1 MKVLV
6 ADDSLVYRRM
16 LEVHLK
22 RWGYEPISLGTGG
35 EALQLLLSGDAP
47 RLAILDWMMPEID
60 GIDVCR
66 QLRQKGHEPY
76 TYIILLTGKDS
87 NEDIVLGLNAG
98 ADDYI
103 TKPFEAPEL
112 EVRMRAGKRIVDLQ
126 NELIAAREQLRAEA
140 SQDPLTGVLN
150 RGALLKILVRDCSR
164 AEREG
169 TPLATLMVD
178 VDYFKKVNDTFGH
191 SAGDAVLVNVA
202 KRMRDMLRPYDA
214 LARFGGEEFLL
225 VLPAC
230 DAAAAM
236 VVAERVRAAVAE
248 PPIMAESR
256 AISVTC
262 SIGVSAVSH
271 GHAVSPATLIEAAD
285 MALYRAKNAGRN
297 RVVVSDPL

>member
-6 ADDSLVYRRM
+6 ADDSAVYRRM

-22 RWGYEPISLGTGG
+22 RWGYEPWSIGTGT
-35 EALQLLLSGDAP
+35 EARDILLSPEAP
-47 RLAILDWMMPEID
+47 RLAILDWMMPDLD
-60 GIDVCR
+60 GLEVCR
-66 QLRQKGHEPY
+66 QLRHKGQEPY

-87 NEDIVLGLNAG
+87 NEDIVLGMSSG

-126 NELIAAREQLRAEA
+126 NELIAAREQLRMEA

-150 RGALLKILVRDCSR
+150 RGALLKILVRDCAR

-178 VDYFKKVNDTFGH
+178 VDYFKKVNDNYGH
-191 SAGDAVLVNVA
+191 SAGDAVLVGVA
-202 KRMRDMLRPYDA
+202 NRMRDMLRPYDA

-230 DAAAAM
+230 DAASAM
-236 VVAERVRAAVAE
+236 SVAERVRAAVAE
-248 PPIMAESR
+248 PPIMSESR
-256 AISVTC
+256 SISVTC
-262 SIGVSAVSH
+262 SIGVAAASN
-271 GHAVSPATLIEAAD
+271 GHAVSPAMLIEAAD

-297 RVVVSDPL
+297 RVVASDPL